1 MNSEPKLI
9 SIDDVTVTGFSV
21 RTVNKD
27 EFKPET
33 AKLPELWGRF
43 ASSDLIKDQTAVYGV
58 YSDYESDASGFYTV
72 TAGVPLSSSLEGKYE
87 TASIV
92 SGQYLVFS
100 AKGPMP
106 QTVVQIWERVW
117 NYFDENKE
125 YKRNFRTD
133 FEVYTGEE
141 EVAVYIGIIAS

>member
-9 SIDDVTVTGFSV
+9 PIDGLTVAGFSV
-21 RTVNKD
+21 RTMNKD

-43 ASSDLIKDQTAVYGV
+43 ASSGLMKGQTAVYGV

-72 TAGVPLSSSLEGKYE
+72 TAGIPLSSSLDGEYE
-87 TASIV
+87 TVSILP
-92 SGQYLVFS
+92 GHYLVFS
-100 AKGPMP
+100 DKGPMP

-117 NYFDENKE
+117 NYFTENKG
-125 YKRNFRTD
+125 YKRNFFSD
-133 FEVYTGEE
+133 FELYTSEE
-141 EVAVYIGIIAS
+141 DVAVYIGIITS